1 MTQKEAID
9 EVIMH
14 VGFIVEEIEE
24 HEEFAEVETGEYQIM
39 SYEDN
44 KKELEAFI
52 IVLGALDPSLSTVEG
67 IKERYEAVKEAK
79 YGPQEPDEPGEI
91 EKQVVEILGPWFEE
105 KMKENPGYAPDDFA
119 LTDEENAELAKIY
132 LEEGGE
138 KRVIYGDE
146 EEDTPAPAETDN
158 FAFSVYRG
166 RASVIYNWYADCDFN
181 TFPER
186 FQEKALEFIK
196 KHFEEGNN

>member
-9 EVIMH
+9 ELILDVSFTI
-14 VGFIVEEIEE
+14 EEIEE
-24 HEEFAEVETGEYQIM
+24 HEEFAEEETGEYQIM
-39 SYEDN
+39 AYENN
-44 KKELEAFI
+44 KRKLEAY
-52 IVLGALDPSLSTVEG
+52 IVILGALDPTLSTIEG
-67 IKERYEAVKEAK
+67 LKARCEVVKEEK
-79 YGPQEPDEPGEI
+79 YGPQEKDEPGEI
-91 EKQVVEILGPWFEE
+91 EKEIVKILAPWFEE

-186 FQEKALEFIK
+186 FQEKALEIIK
-196 KHFEEGNN
+196 KHFEEGKE

>member
-9 EVIMH
+9 EIIMH

-39 SYEDN
+39 SYENN

-67 IKERYEAVKEAK
+67 IKERYEEVKEAK
-79 YGPQEPDEPGEI
+79 YGPQEEDEPGEI

-105 KMKENPGYAPDDFA
+105 RMKENPGYAPDDFA
-119 LTDEENAELAKIY
+119 LTDEENAEPALSTIGM
-132 LEEGGE
+132 LTVTSILFRRDS
-138 KRVIYGDE
+138 KR
-146 EEDTPAPAETDN
+146 
-158 FAFSVYRG
+158 R
-166 RASVIYNWYADCDFN
+166 R
-181 TFPER
+181 
-186 FQEKALEFIK
+186 
-196 KHFEEGNN
+196 

>member
-9 EVIMH
+9 EIIMH
-14 VGFIVEEIEE
+14 VGFTIEE
-24 HEEFAEVETGEYQIM
+24 VEQHEMFAEDETGEYQIM
-39 SYEDN
+39 TYENN
-44 KKELEAFI
+44 KKELEAYSV
-52 IVLGALDPSLSTVEG
+52 VLGALDPTLSTVDG
-67 IKERYEAVKEAK
+67 LKKRYEAVREEK

-91 EKQVVEILGPWFEE
+91 EKEVVKILDPWFKE
-105 KMKENPGYAPDDFA
+105 KMRENPGYAPDDFA

-166 RASVIYNWYADCDFN
+166 RASVVYNWYADCDFN

-196 KHFEEGNN
+196 KHFEEGKE